1 MIRIAIKKF
10 SLVALTVAVVFCSSI
25 PVVRAA
31 DPLSVTHNPAAAANI
46 GTTGTGW
53 SASTIARA
61 LLVDGSETNLTNA
74 LPANGASMLL
84 VLTGFNFDIPA
95 GATIAGIAVSVTRR
109 STSSSGAFVRDAAI
123 ELVGGFGTSSSLAAA
138 DAWPAT
144 LAAAAYGGPSA
155 LWGGSLTPDDVNAAN
170 FGLAIAAQNTD
181 PDVAHNAHVD
191 GATVT
196 VYYYEADTTPPSI
209 AAAPDLPGNE
219 ATSSAGASVLF
230 DLPSASDEGGIV
242 SESCSPASGST
253 FALGSTTVT
262 CTATDTAGNSASELF
277 DIGVVDTTPPV
288 VALTGGTVTLA
299 FGAAFVDPGATATD
313 TVDGTDTVSAGGSV
327 DTGAAGEYTLT
338 YDATDAAGNRAV
350 QQTRVVTVLPAAEVV
365 ASPAPSGGN
374 GAPVGLY
381 GISNS
386 GGEVLG
392 AETSAKGVGNI
403 GTGAFTGAQ
412 ISALLEFL
420 RAFGVD
426 SVPVDALGNAL
437 RNTAA
442 TSTTP

>member
-1 MIRIAIKKF
+1 MTHTAIIKKF
-10 SLVALTVAVVFCSSI
+10 SIVALVFVIFCTVA
-25 PVVRAA
+25 PPAHAA
-31 DPLSVTHNPAAAANI
+31 DPLSVTLSPAAAVNI

-53 SASTIARA
+53 SASTVARA

-155 LWGGSLTPDDVNAAN
+155 LWGGSLTPDDINAAN

-219 ATSSAGASVLF
+219 ATSSAGAVVTFS
-230 DLPSASDEGGIV
+230 LPSASDEGGIA
-242 SESCSPASGST
+242 SESCNPASGST

-262 CTATDTAGNSASELF
+262 CTAVDPAGNSASAHF
-277 DIGVVDTTPPV
+277 DIGVVERPV
-288 VALTGGTVTLA
+288 AEIVDAVEPKSQEGQEEN
-299 FGAAFVDPGATATD
+299 AAQASGNV
-313 TVDGTDTVSAGGSV
+313 GS
-327 DTGAAGEYTLT
+327 G
-338 YDATDAAGNRAV
+338 
-350 QQTRVVTVLPAAEVV
+350 
-365 ASPAPSGGN
+365 SN
-374 GAPVGLY
+374 GAPVGLF
-381 GISNS
+381 GIVNTIVPVGNAEQTAGNAGIGT

-392 AETSAKGVGNI
+392 AQTYR
-403 GTGAFTGAQ
+403 FTEAQ
-412 ISALLEFL
+412 INALLEFL

-426 SVPVDALGNAL
+426 SALVDALGKAL
-437 RNTAA
+437 RITA

>member
-1 MIRIAIKKF
+1 MTHTAIIKKF
-10 SLVALTVAVVFCSSI
+10 SIVALVFVIFCTVA
-25 PVVRAA
+25 PPAHAA
-31 DPLSVTHNPAAAANI
+31 DPLSVTLSPAAAVNI

-53 SASTIARA
+53 SASTVARA

-155 LWGGSLTPDDVNAAN
+155 LWGASFTPADV
-170 FGLAIAAQNTD
+170 
-181 PDVAHNAHVD
+181 NAHVD

-219 ATSSAGASVLF
+219 ATSSAGAVVTFS
-230 DLPSASDEGGIV
+230 LPSASDEGGIA
-242 SESCSPASGST
+242 SESCNPASGST

-262 CTATDTAGNSASELF
+262 CTAVDPAGNSASAHF
-277 DIGVVDTTPPV
+277 DIGVVERPV
-288 VALTGGTVTLA
+288 AEIVDAVEPKSQEGQEEN
-299 FGAAFVDPGATATD
+299 AAQASGNV
-313 TVDGTDTVSAGGSV
+313 GS
-327 DTGAAGEYTLT
+327 G
-338 YDATDAAGNRAV
+338 
-350 QQTRVVTVLPAAEVV
+350 
-365 ASPAPSGGN
+365 SN
-374 GAPVGLY
+374 GAPVGLF
-381 GISNS
+381 GIVNTIVPVGNAEQTAGNAGIGT

-392 AETSAKGVGNI
+392 AQTYR
-403 GTGAFTGAQ
+403 FTEAQ
-412 ISALLEFL
+412 INALLEFL

-426 SVPVDALGNAL
+426 SALVDALGKAL
-437 RNTAA
+437 RITA